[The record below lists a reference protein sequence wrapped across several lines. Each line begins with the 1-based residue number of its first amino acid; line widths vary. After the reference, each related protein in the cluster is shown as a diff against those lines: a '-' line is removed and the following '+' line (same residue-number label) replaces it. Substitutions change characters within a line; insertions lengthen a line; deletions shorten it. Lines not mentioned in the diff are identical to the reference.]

1 MFAASCELNLLTNFS
16 FSAAVDAFAAALG
29 AIPPDGWCRTWAA
42 GRTIMLRRTTK
53 RVKEVVHN
61 MRQLA
66 GIRLGRN
73 F

>member
-1 MFAASCELNLLTNFS
+1 
-16 FSAAVDAFAAALG
+16 
-29 AIPPDGWCRTWAA
+29 
-42 GRTIMLRRTTK
+42 MLRRTTK